1 MRRILSEVNPDL
13 VIMNSTSLDEQLDRV
28 LSEER
33 LLANLTSAF
42 GMLALVLAAVGLFG
56 VMNYSV
62 AERAREIGLRMALGA
77 RKHTV
82 MWMVLREAYKL
93 IAFGAGGLAV
103 AYVATQLASRVL
115 TDGFLYGV
123 SATDPVVM
131 SLATF
136 LLILVATVAV
146 YGPVRRAARVDPM
159 VSLRHN

>member
-1 MRRILSEVNPDL
+1 
-13 VIMNSTSLDEQLDRV
+13 MNSTSLDEQLDRV

-93 IAFGAGGLAV
+93 IAFGAAGGLAV